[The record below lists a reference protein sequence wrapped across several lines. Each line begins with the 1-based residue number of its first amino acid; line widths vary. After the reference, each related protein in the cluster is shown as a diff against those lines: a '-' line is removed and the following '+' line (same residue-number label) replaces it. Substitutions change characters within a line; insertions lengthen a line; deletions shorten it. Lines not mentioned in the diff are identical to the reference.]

1 MHKEIDERIKK
12 LNAQRNSKK
21 DSKKIQKRNEF
32 YFFVQRKE
40 KKKNKA
46 ILEDLH
52 LEKLKIT

>member
-40 KKKNKA
+40 KKTKQYLRIY
-46 ILEDLH
+46 IL
-52 LEKLKIT
+52 KS